1 MAFVFTDANFAE
13 ETKTGVSLVD
23 FWAPWCGPCQM
34 LWPVIEELAEDYE
47 WKVKIWKMNV
57 DENTSTPQKY
67 WVMWI
72 PAIKIFKDW
81 ELVEEITWFVPK
93 ETLVESID
101 KHL

>member
-1 MAFVFTDANFAE
+1 MAFIFTDANFAE

-34 LWPVIEELAEDYE
+34 LWPIIEEVAKDFE
-47 WKVKIWKMNV
+47 WKAKIWKMNV
-57 DENTSTPQKY
+57 DENSEIPKEF

-93 ETLVESID
+93 ETLVESLE
-101 KHL
+101 KHI